1 MKSGGGD
8 GARASALSGVRVIE
22 LGQLIAGPYAATLL
36 GYFGAEV
43 IKIEPPKGDPIRGWR
58 GIDEDGTSLWWRSVA
73 RNKKSVA
80 IDLRDERGQDL
91 VRRLILKSDVL
102 VENFRPG
109 TLERWNLDPD
119 VLRNQRPDLIV
130 ARVSGYGQTGP
141 RAAQPGYASVCEAYG
156 GLRHLTGVPGE
167 PPVRSNLSLGDT
179 LAGLH
184 TAIGILAAL
193 FHRQRSGAG
202 QLVDTAIYEAVFSCL
217 ESVVPEYDRL
227 KRVRGPSGATITG
240 VVPTGTYAC
249 ADGKGVVMGANG
261 EAVFRRLCEAMGE
274 PALAD
279 DPRFMGNEARV
290 AHQAEL
296 EKTIAAWFS
305 SRTAKEA
312 VVALMEAKVPCS
324 PIYDAADMFAD
335 PHYAARGQ
343 LERPAV
349 GEAAVGAIAPKLS
362 ATPGRTRHLGPELG
376 ADTETVLRELGVDD
390 ARLAELR
397 AAKVVK

>member
-1 MKSGGGD
+1 MTSGD
-8 GARASALSGVRVIE
+8 ASARAAALSGVRVVE

-43 IKIEPPKGDPIRGWR
+43 IKVESPKGDPIRGWR
-58 GIDEDGTSLWWRSVA
+58 GIDEDGTSLWWRSLA
-73 RNKKSVA
+73 RNKKSVG

-91 VRRLILKSDVL
+91 VRQLILASDVL
-102 VENFRPG
+102 IENFRPG

-119 VLRNQRPDLIV
+119 VLQNQRPDLIV

-141 RAAQPGYASVCEAYG
+141 RSAQPGYASVCEAYG
-156 GLRHLTGVPGE
+156 GLRHLTGAIGE

-227 KRVRGPSGATITG
+227 NHVRGPSGSTITG

-249 ADGKGVVMGANG
+249 SDDKGVVMGANG
-261 EAVFRRLCEAMGE
+261 EAVFRRLCEAMGQ

-279 DPRFMGNEARV
+279 DPRFVGNEARG

-296 EKTIAAWFS
+296 ETRIAAWFAG
-305 SRTAKEA
+305 RTASEA
-312 VVALMEAKVPCS
+312 VVALMDAKVPCS

-335 PHYAARGQ
+335 PHYVAREQ
-343 LERPAV
+343 LERPVEGAAV
-349 GEAAVGAIAPKLS
+349 VGAIAPKLS
-362 ATPGRTRHLGPELG
+362 ATPGRTHHLGPDLG
-376 ADTETVLRELGVDD
+376 AHTAEVLAELGVDE
-390 ARLAELR
+390 ARLADLR
-397 AAKVVK
+397 ASEVVR